1 MAKSIKTNIFNIL
14 KNGGG
19 ITEKGD
25 IMSDNPIEDKVYTKR
40 ININKDYTFKNTV
53 DTVEVV
59 CVSMTCNDKDMSDA
73 SKDKVRFN
81 LKNRN
86 GSWVNIFMNEAPQEL
101 LEFVYINII

>member
-40 ININKDYTFKNTV
+40 ININKD
-53 DTVEVV
+53 
-59 CVSMTCNDKDMSDA
+59 
-73 SKDKVRFN
+73 
-81 LKNRN
+81 
-86 GSWVNIFMNEAPQEL
+86 
-101 LEFVYINII
+101 